1 VVKRTSRRGHLF
13 VIAAPSGAGKT
24 SLVRGLMEKEPGLK
38 FSISATTRP
47 KRPNEKEGHD
57 YFFVEPD
64 EFERMAQGG
73 EFLEY
78 ATVFDNRYAT
88 PRKPVE
94 QALAAG
100 QDLIL
105 EIDWQGA
112 QQVRKALPESQ
123 SIFILPPTRAAL
135 EERLR
140 RRATDT
146 EAVIQRR
153 LRDAVADMGH
163 WKEFDYVVVND
174 RFEEA
179 VEALRQIVAGG
190 GRQWRADRKELA
202 PVVAALLA

>member
-1 VVKRTSRRGHLF
+1 
-13 VIAAPSGAGKT
+13 
-24 SLVRGLMEKEPGLK
+24 MEKEPGLR

-47 KRPNEKEGHD
+47 RRPTEKEGHD
-57 YFFVEPD
+57 YFFVAAQ
-64 EFERMAQGG
+64 EFERMAQAG

-94 QALAAG
+94 TALAAG

-112 QQVRKALPESQ
+112 RQVREALPESQ

-140 RRATDT
+140 SRGTDT
-146 EAVIQRR
+146 DAVIQRR
-153 LRDAVADMGH
+153 LRDAVTDMGH

-174 RFEEA
+174 AFDEA
-179 VEALRQIVAGG
+179 VEALRAIVAGRG
-190 GRQWRADRKELA
+190 EKWRAGRKALG